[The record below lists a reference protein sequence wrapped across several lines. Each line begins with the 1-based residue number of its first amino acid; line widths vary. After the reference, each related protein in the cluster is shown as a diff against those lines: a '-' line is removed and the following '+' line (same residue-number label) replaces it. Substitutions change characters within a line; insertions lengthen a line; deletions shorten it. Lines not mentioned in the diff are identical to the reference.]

1 MSLAIFAVGVLVFL
15 ITVYGT
21 VVVGG
26 LLLTERQLDEQPELV
41 PDQDRPH
48 DGDDGTIDR
57 AIEVVRSDF

>member
-1 MSLAIFAVGVLVFL
+1 LVFL

-26 LLLTERQLDEQPELV
+26 LLLTDRQLDEQPELV

-48 DGDDGTIDR
+48 DDDATLDR
-57 AIEVVRSDF
+57 AIELVRSDF